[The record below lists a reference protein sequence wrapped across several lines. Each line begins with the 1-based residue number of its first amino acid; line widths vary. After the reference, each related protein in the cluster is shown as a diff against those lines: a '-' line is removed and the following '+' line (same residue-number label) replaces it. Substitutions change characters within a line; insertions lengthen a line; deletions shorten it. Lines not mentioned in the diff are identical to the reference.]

1 MRPCSLC
8 TPISLLSLL
17 PTSLTHPPC
26 CSSLRAPSS
35 STLPFL
41 LPATPSW
48 LAPPVPSYLCSVVI
62 FSVTPSFFSCP
73 PQNSNSS
80 LSTIFPIPSPCF
92 IFLCS
97 AHRHLTNCMF
107 YLLSPSLQYQL
118 PKARDFVSLFTAP
131 FPAPRTVS
139 STW

>member
-1 MRPCSLC
+1 MRPCSVC

-35 STLPFL
+35 STSPFL
-41 LPATPSW
+41 LPATSSW
-48 LAPPVPSYLCSVVI
+48 LAPSVPSYLCSDVI
-62 FSVTPSFFSCP
+62 FSVSPSFFSRP

-80 LSTIFPIPSPCF
+80 LSAIFPIPSPCF

-97 AHRHLTNCMF
+97 TYRHLTNCMF

-131 FPAPRTVS
+131 SPAPGTVS